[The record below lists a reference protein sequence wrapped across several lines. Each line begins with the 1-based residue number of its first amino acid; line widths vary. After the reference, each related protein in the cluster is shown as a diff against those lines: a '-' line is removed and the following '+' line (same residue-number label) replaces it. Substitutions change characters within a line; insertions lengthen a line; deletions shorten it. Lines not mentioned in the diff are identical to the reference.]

1 MLIWKDEVC
10 LNGVSEAILA
20 REIDGLN
27 EEIENF
33 VAYVK
38 RKLDDMERN
47 LDSVDHFLIFMF
59 CCGLFAA
66 CMVSVV
72 SGK

>member
-10 LNGVSEAILA
+10 LNGVSEA
-20 REIDGLN
+20 IDGLN

-38 RKLDDMERN
+38 RKLDDIERN
-47 LDSVDHFLIFMF
+47 LDSVDHFLVFMF

-66 CMVSVV
+66 YMVSVV